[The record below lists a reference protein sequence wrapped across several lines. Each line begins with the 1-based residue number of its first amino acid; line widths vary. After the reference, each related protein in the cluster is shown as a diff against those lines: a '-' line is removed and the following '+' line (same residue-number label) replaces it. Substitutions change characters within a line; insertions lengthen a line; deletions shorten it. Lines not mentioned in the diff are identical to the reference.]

1 MQFSY
6 GSLLILLSSVIGLV
20 QAKSAV
26 GDRVLVV
33 LEDSSE
39 KALYSQFWSDLECMS
54 MPCDVLGVGGRYA
67 DLDSVQH
74 ETSNY
79 HSNHRRVRL

>member
-1 MQFSY
+1 MQLSY
-6 GSLLILLSSVIGLV
+6 RSLLLLVLSIFGLV

-39 KALYSQFWSDLECMS
+39 KALYSQFWSDLECMFTS
-54 MPCDVLGVGGRYA
+54 CHSWNPVLFT
-67 DLDSVQH
+67 DPEL
-74 ETSNY
+74 
-79 HSNHRRVRL
+79 